1 MYKLIVT
8 TRGNSYCVFGETLDK
23 KDYPT
28 IELGSTVFIPEL
40 NKMLLVID
48 TEAFVDVTGEELN
61 ETPENTT
68 PPAEDTPPTTDGGE
82 GEDDT
87 TGDEPPVVE
96 EPAEGED
103 TEPTDPDLGN
113 QTEEQ

>member
-28 IELGSTVFIPEL
+28 IELGSTVFIPDL
-40 NKMLLVID
+40 NTMLLVTD

-61 ETPENTT
+61 ETPKNTT
-68 PPAEDTPPTTDGGE
+68 PLAEDIPPTVNDGE
-82 GEDDT
+82 GED
-87 TGDEPPVVE
+87 EPAVE
-96 EPAEGED
+96 EPAEGGD
-103 TEPTDPDLGN
+103 A
-113 QTEEQ
+113 

>member
-40 NKMLLVID
+40 NKMLLVTD

-68 PPAEDTPPTTDGGE
+68 PAEDEVITPTADDGE
-82 GEDDT
+82 GES
-87 TGDEPPVVE
+87 
-96 EPAEGED
+96 AEGED
-103 TEPTDPDLGN
+103 PEPTDPDLGD
-113 QTEEQ
+113 QTEE

>member
-23 KDYPT
+23 KNYPT

-40 NKMLLVID
+40 NKMLLVTD
-48 TEAFVDVTGEELN
+48 TEAFVNVTGEELN

-68 PPAEDTPPTTDGGE
+68 PAEDEVITPTADDGE
-82 GEDDT
+82 GES
-87 TGDEPPVVE
+87 
-96 EPAEGED
+96 AEGED
-103 TEPTDPDLGN
+103 TKPTDPDLGG
-113 QTEEQ
+113 QTEE

>member
-8 TRGNSYCVFGETLDK
+8 TRGNSYCVFGETLNK

-40 NKMLLVID
+40 NKMLLVTD
-48 TEAFVDVTGEELN
+48 TEAFVDVTGKELN

-68 PPAEDTPPTTDGGE
+68 PPVEDKVAVDGGE
-82 GEDDT
+82 GGDT
-87 TGDEPPVVE
+87 K
-96 EPAEGED
+96 
-103 TEPTDPDLGN
+103 PTDPDLGD
-113 QTEEQ
+113 QTEE

>member
-40 NKMLLVID
+40 NKMLLVTD

-68 PPAEDTPPTTDGGE
+68 PAEDEVTPTADGDE
-82 GEDDT
+82 GE
-87 TGDEPPVVE
+87 PV
-96 EPAEGED
+96 EGED
-103 TEPTDPDLGN
+103 TKPTDPDLGD
-113 QTEEQ
+113 QTEE